1 MREDGATVAQSL
13 TLAAQSRT
21 TIRVDDVPGL
31 EATSVSAVIRST
43 AGLALMV
50 ERTMQW
56 DSSGYGGHTGEAVA
70 APRQRWL
77 FAEGAEGA
85 FFDTFLL
92 LANSGATTVTAT
104 VRFLRENGPPVVRDY
119 ALGPTSRTT
128 ISASSLPELADGTF
142 GIVVEASAPI
152 VAERAMYF
160 SGPRTFEGGHE
171 SPGVSEPSQ
180 SWFLAEGATG
190 PFFDTFILVANPE
203 AAPAVV
209 QFRYLLSTGQ
219 TVDRTVT
226 VAPSSRY
233 TVSLESVDP
242 LLANA
247 AVSTVITSNRPVIVE
262 RAMYWAAFPWREA
275 HNSFGV
281 TSTAER
287 WGLAEG
293 RAGGAR
299 GYNTY
304 ILLANPTTLTAQVTA
319 TFLRES
325 GAPIVR
331 TYTVAPTSRF
341 NIDVSAMVPEL
352 DGQSFGATIAVTNF
366 VGIAVERAMY
376 WNAHGET
383 WAAGTNAN
391 AVPLP

>member
-1 MREDGATVAQSL
+1 VGTFAGLPEGAIVTAGDTEWRISYQGGTGNDVTLVPATLTYYLSEGATGDFFDFDIALANPNLVPAPVVIDYLREDGTTVAQSL

-31 EATSVSAVIRST
+31 AATSVSAVIRST
-43 AGLALMV
+43 AGLPLMV

-104 VRFLRENGPPVVRDY
+104 VRFLRENGSPVVRDY

-171 SPGVSEPSQ
+171 SPGP
-180 SWFLAEGATG
+180 
-190 PFFDTFILVANPE
+190 P
-203 AAPAVV
+203 
-209 QFRYLLSTGQ
+209 
-219 TVDRTVT
+219 
-226 VAPSSRY
+226 
-233 TVSLESVDP
+233 
-242 LLANA
+242 
-247 AVSTVITSNRPVIVE
+247 
-262 RAMYWAAFPWREA
+262 
-275 HNSFGV
+275 
-281 TSTAER
+281 
-287 WGLAEG
+287 
-293 RAGGAR
+293 
-299 GYNTY
+299 
-304 ILLANPTTLTAQVTA
+304 
-319 TFLRES
+319 
-325 GAPIVR
+325 
-331 TYTVAPTSRF
+331 APTRTRCRCRE
-341 NIDVSAMVPEL
+341 PL
-352 DGQSFGATIAVTNF
+352 
-366 VGIAVERAMY
+366 
-376 WNAHGET
+376 
-383 WAAGTNAN
+383 AARTMPTRG
-391 AVPLP
+391 